1 MTIRQQTSYNK
12 MTSSEL
18 IGEHIDL
25 INEKM
30 MLENELLHK
39 DQLSSSDLEETESEY
54 KHIVNELTILQQTL
68 KKKMDN
74 IDKFMV
80 NLNKRK
86 HLIVGE
92 IEAQT
97 FEMARLKKRK
107 NAISSTLQYFNEH
120 LLPSIIHEIGDKN
133 GVFETNTAR
142 YKLYNS
148 YGPVKIDEQLL
159 GNDYK
164 QVKMIDSI
172 NKAKARKDA
181 IHAHKAGTQFP
192 NGISIYQIEKV
203 RRS

>member
-30 MLENELLHK
+30 MLENELLHR
-39 DQLSSSDLEETESEY
+39 DQLSSSGLEETESEY
-54 KHIVNELTILQQTL
+54 KYVVNELTILQQTL

-97 FEMARLKKRK
+97 FEMTRLKKRK

-148 YGPVKIDEQLL
+148 YGPVKIDEQSL
-159 GNDYK
+159 GDDYK
-164 QVKMIDSI
+164 QVKMVDSI
-172 NKAKARKDA
+172 NKTKARKDA
-181 IHAHKAGTQFP
+181 IYAHKAGTQFP
-192 NGISIYQIEKV
+192 DGISIYQVEKV

>member
-1 MTIRQQTSYNK
+1 

-30 MLENELLHK
+30 MLENELLHR
-39 DQLSSSDLEETESEY
+39 DQLSSSGLEETESEY
-54 KHIVNELTILQQTL
+54 KYVVNELTILQQTL

-97 FEMARLKKRK
+97 FEMTRLKKRK

-148 YGPVKIDEQLL
+148 YGPVKIDEQSL
-159 GNDYK
+159 GDDYK
-164 QVKMIDSI
+164 QVKMVDSI
-172 NKAKARKDA
+172 NKTKARKDA
-181 IHAHKAGTQFP
+181 IYAHKAGTQFP
-192 NGISIYQIEKV
+192 DGISIYQVEKV

>member
-1 MTIRQQTSYNK
+1 MTTRQQAPYNK

-25 INEKM
+25 LNEKM
-30 MLENELLHK
+30 MLENELLHR
-39 DQLSSSDLEETESEY
+39 DQLSADNLEETESEY
-54 KHIVNELTILQQTL
+54 QYVTNELTILQQTL

-97 FEMARLKKRK
+97 FEMTRLKKRK

-120 LLPSIIHEIGDKN
+120 LLPSIIHEVGDRN

-142 YKLYNS
+142 YKLYKS
-148 YGPVKIDEQLL
+148 YGPVKIDEDLISD
-159 GNDYK
+159 DYK
-164 QVKMIDSI
+164 KVQMVESV
-172 NKAKARKDA
+172 NKTKARKDA
-181 IHAHKAGTQFP
+181 IDAHKTSAKFP
-192 NGISIYQIEKV
+192 NGISIYQVEKV

>member
-1 MTIRQQTSYNK
+1 MTIRQQASYNK

>member
-1 MTIRQQTSYNK
+1 

>member
-1 MTIRQQTSYNK
+1 

-30 MLENELLHK
+30 MLENELLHR
-39 DQLSSSDLEETESEY
+39 DQLSSSGLEETESEY
-54 KHIVNELTILQQTL
+54 KYVVNELTILQQTL

-97 FEMARLKKRK
+97 FEMTRLKKRK

-148 YGPVKIDEQLL
+148 YGPVKIDEQSL
-159 GNDYK
+159 GDAYK
-164 QVKMIDSI
+164 QVKMVDSI
-172 NKAKARKDA
+172 NKTKARKDA
-181 IHAHKAGTQFP
+181 IYAHKAGTQFP
-192 NGISIYQIEKV
+192 DGISIYQVEKV

>member
-30 MLENELLHK
+30 MLENELLHR
-39 DQLSSSDLEETESEY
+39 DQLSSSGLEETESEY
-54 KHIVNELTILQQTL
+54 KHVVNELTILQQTL
-68 KKKMDN
+68 IKKMDN

-97 FEMARLKKRK
+97 FEMTRLKKRK

-148 YGPVKIDEQLL
+148 YGPVKIDEQSL
-159 GNDYK
+159 GDDYK
-164 QVKMIDSI
+164 QVKMVDSI
-172 NKAKARKDA
+172 NKTKARKDA
-181 IHAHKAGTQFP
+181 IYAHKAGTQFP
-192 NGISIYQIEKV
+192 DGISIYQVEKV